1 MRVIT
6 VPDNNRNNNSGS
18 SSFIL
23 IVIDF
28 PVRLGNIEYT
38 CPASGDCEINKRR
51 RKACQAC
58 RMQKCLRTGM
68 LKEGVRLDRV
78 RGGRQKYR
86 RQTSTPIA
94 VAAVVQPAQQ
104 SVHQQQQSGQQ
115 PFNNVFNNAKMPGTS
130 NYHLSHNNSVVGTE
144 GWNNNNEDG
153 ICMKQAAS
161 IDAMREC
168 GE

>member
-1 MRVIT
+1 
-6 VPDNNRNNNSGS
+6 
-18 SSFIL
+18 
-23 IVIDF
+23 
-28 PVRLGNIEYT
+28 
-38 CPASGDCEINKRR
+38 
-51 RKACQAC
+51 
-58 RMQKCLRTGM
+58 M

-94 VAAVVQPAQQ
+94 VAAISVVQPAQQ

-115 PFNNVFNNAKMPGTS
+115 QSFNNVFNNSKMTGAG
-130 NYHLSHNNSVVGTE
+130 NYHLSHNNNVGGTE

-153 ICMKQAAS
+153 MCMKQAAS
-161 IDAMREC
+161 VDAIREC